1 MKYRVGITIYQ
12 SIEVEADSEQE
23 ARGIIT
29 DMSDE
34 ELLFDS
40 DFNITY
46 VDIIEEQPLSLL
58 VACAIV
64 HMPLVKHKL
73 KQKDKLS

>member
-46 VDIIEEQPLSLL
+46 VDIIEE
-58 VACAIV
+58 
-64 HMPLVKHKL
+64 
-73 KQKDKLS
+73 